1 MKTMKTMSIIAMLA
15 LGITSAKA
23 GRGCTIIVPG
33 AATQLQHA
41 SHAKHTFAVG
51 QMYSY
56 EINSINYCL
65 KTMDA
70 SSPGNRIALYNNGS
84 FLANINIPLERKNV
98 EEGSVTFDPPITL
111 TGDINLL
118 FDFEHTASAFGAIAL
133 NVESIKS
140 APEASGKLTAPSH
153 ANAEDKPNI
162 DWTALISVKTDTS
175 VTDVSGSITGARKC
189 ADNSGTTKTR
199 KSNEGKNK

>member
-1 MKTMKTMSIIAMLA
+1 MKTISIIAIFA
-15 LGITSAKA
+15 LGIISAHA

-33 AATQLQHA
+33 AATQVQHA
-41 SHAKHTFAVG
+41 SHAKHTFAIG
-51 QMYSY
+51 QMYIY

-70 SSPGNRIALYNNGS
+70 SSPGNSIALYNNGA
-84 FLANINIPLERKNV
+84 FLTNINIPLERKKV
-98 EEGSVTFDPPITL
+98 EEGTVTFNPPLEL

-133 NVESIKS
+133 NCKSTRS
-140 APEASGKLTAPSH
+140 APEASGKLTAPTY
-153 ANAEDKPNI
+153 ANTEDKPNI

-175 VTDVSGSITGARKC
+175 VTDVSGSICGAKVV
-189 ADNSGTTKTR
+189 ADNSGTTQTR
-199 KSNEGKNK
+199 RSNNGKGKNK